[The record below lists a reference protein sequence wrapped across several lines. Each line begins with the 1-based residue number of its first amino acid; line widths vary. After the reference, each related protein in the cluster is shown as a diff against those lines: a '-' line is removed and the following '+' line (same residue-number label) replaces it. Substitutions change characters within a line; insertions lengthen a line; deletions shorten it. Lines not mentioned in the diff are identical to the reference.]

1 MEIINLGWVTE
12 EQMYRWIIQIIE
24 LPCDCPDKNE
34 NTLNIVKVEIDP
46 IGGQI
51 LDRELIK
58 DLPEELYKERLYQ
71 EVAGYSLLVNREK

>member
-1 MEIINLGWVTE
+1 
-12 EQMYRWIIQIIE
+12 MYRWIIQIIE

-51 LDRELIK
+51 LGLRK
-58 DLPEELYKERLYQ
+58 EEK
-71 EVAGYSLLVNREK
+71 NEKNNFDHLDYFPTDTNCHDEC